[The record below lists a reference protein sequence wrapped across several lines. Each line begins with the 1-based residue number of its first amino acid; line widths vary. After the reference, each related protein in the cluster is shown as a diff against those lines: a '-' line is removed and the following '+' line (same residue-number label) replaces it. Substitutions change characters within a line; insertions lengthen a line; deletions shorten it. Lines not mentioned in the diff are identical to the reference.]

1 MFASKISL
9 IFLLLASPAILM
21 AQETIIPLIYD
32 TTVNTQQTQITI
44 HGTGFGTREPK
55 VSFGTAQLTV
65 TAHSDTS
72 ITATIPAA
80 TPAGAYLLTVQ
91 NGSTFL
97 AALFTATIGQVG
109 PAGPAGIPGP
119 AGPPGAPGQAGPAGS
134 AGPAGPPG
142 TAGPTGPPG
151 SVGPTGPPGSA
162 GPTGPPGSAGP
173 TGPPGSAGPAGPP
186 GSAGPAGPPG
196 SAGPAGPAGPSGPT
210 GSPGPAGPTGPAG
223 PAGGGVSAATYIAS
237 FTNPGQ
243 GAGTTFFAPPTFP
256 SNGTNISDNTAIA
269 SSSQANFLSS
279 PIACTVSAL
288 NVGVN
293 NYNTPG
299 SDTTKIT
306 VYKNMAATTMTCS
319 VSTDGN
325 AGGCTDST
333 HTFTVVQGDSLALG
347 FVETNSTPANMVTI
361 GLVCQ

>member
-162 GPTGPPGSAGP
+162 GPT
-173 TGPPGSAGPAGPP
+173 
-186 GSAGPAGPPG
+186 GPPG

>member
-134 AGPAGPPG
+134 AGP
-142 TAGPTGPPG
+142 
-151 SVGPTGPPGSA
+151 
-162 GPTGPPGSAGP
+162 
-173 TGPPGSAGPAGPP
+173 AGPAGPP

>member
-151 SVGPTGPPGSA
+151 SVGPT
-162 GPTGPPGSAGP
+162 
-173 TGPPGSAGPAGPP
+173 
-186 GSAGPAGPPG
+186 GPPG